1 LRADACAVSW
11 WFVEVNGGMVEILGG
26 AWVLE
31 TQLLIASST
40 SSKPKN
46 DIHLQIPILIVSS
59 IKYGNS
65 QA

>member
-1 LRADACAVSW
+1 
-11 WFVEVNGGMVEILGG
+11 VEVNGGMVEILGG